1 MRFYVSKDNGL
12 QNDLQVM
19 PKTWR
24 KATDNKKSI
33 YLSIYLSMYP
43 SLSLYIYIYIYI
55 YIYMHIFNKEQ
66 KKVMKQRYKEKNAKP
81 KTQSIQ
87 RGTKS
92 NGISCKKKKLL

>member
-1 MRFYVSKDNGL
+1 
-12 QNDLQVM
+12 
-19 PKTWR
+19 
-24 KATDNKKSI
+24 
-33 YLSIYLSMYP
+33 
-43 SLSLYIYIYIYI
+43 
-55 YIYMHIFNKEQ
+55 MHIFNKEQ